1 MCSKISW
8 CIGHT
13 FFADNFMHMCSDLT
27 ETHKKFI
34 KLRYIRLVK
43 NLDQAT
49 KRSALFYYTFSGLVT
64 VGSIIVPSFI
74 SIQNRAFNYDATE
87 TERTEHSN
95 NIYWS
100 VWGVSIMVTFANAF
114 IKLLRLDQTYISRN
128 LRLNQLKSEGIMFAT
143 KTGHYKTPII
153 EERFTRFVDSIEKL
167 KNLQMHQEFIQNT
180 EFNRDSRD
188 FIENFDTYTRLKE
201 ETYL

>member
-8 CIGHT
+8 CIGRT

-27 ETHKKFI
+27 EPQKRFI

-49 KRSALFYYTFSGLVT
+49 KRSALFYYMFSGLVT
-64 VGSIIVPSFI
+64 IGSIIVPSFI

-100 VWGVSIMVTFANAF
+100 VWGVSIMVTFSNAF

-128 LRLNQLKSEGIMFAT
+128 LRLNQLKSEGIMFST
-143 KTGHYKTPII
+143 RTGHYKTPNT
-153 EERFTRFVDSIEKL
+153 EDRFTRFVDSIEKL
-167 KNLQMHQEFIQNT
+167 KNLQMHQEFTQNT
-180 EFNRDSRD
+180 EFNREPND
-188 FIENFDTYTRLKE
+188 FIENFDTYIRLAE
-201 ETYL
+201 ETDL